1 MQATGLVLI
10 AVGLLLVIAAARNR
24 QQQLFDALK

>member
-1 MQATGLVLI
+1 MQALGFVLI
-10 AVGLLLVIAAARNR
+10 GFGLLLTIAGVRNR